1 MTVVL
6 AGDVGPAVG
15 LGHRRRLEALGAAL
29 QTRGCPTRFVPIAD
43 DGAAPDTD
51 DADVLVI
58 DSYLTRA
65 DDADRYRADV
75 IVAIDELDRG
85 LAVDLVIDPTP
96 GVAGDM
102 VIVDPTLRDF
112 PVAPIEAVRSMLVTL
127 GASPLAGDAAALAGA
142 IAAAH
147 PELRIALAVGP
158 WIDGPVPAGVE
169 VVAGTDGLGSVL
181 RGADLVLTAG
191 GVTMLEACVLG
202 RPTIAVTMADNQR
215 RAVDALIDRRGVVG
229 ATIDTA
235 VDVAHALIGDI
246 DLRRALSERAR
257 GAVDGRGADRSAD
270 AILRLMSAPP

>member
-6 AGDVGPAVG
+6 AGDVGPTVG

-29 QTRGCPTRFVPIAD
+29 RARGCPTRFVPIVH
-43 DGAAPDTD
+43 DGPAPDSN

-65 DDADRYRADV
+65 DDADRYRAKV

-112 PVAPIEAVRSMLVTL
+112 PVAPIAAVRSILVTL
-127 GASPLAGDAAALAGA
+127 GASPLAGHAAALADA
-142 IAAAH
+142 IGAAH
-147 PELRIALAVGP
+147 PELRIALAIGP
-158 WIDGPVPAGVE
+158 WIDGPAGSSVE
-169 VVAGTDGLGSVL
+169 VVASADGLGSWL

-191 GVTMLEACVLG
+191 GVTMLEACALG

-215 RAVDALIDRRGVVG
+215 RAVDALIERRGVVG

-235 VDVAHALIGDI
+235 LDTAKAVIGDLE
-246 DLRRALSERAR
+246 LRRALSERAR

-270 AILRLMSAPP
+270 AILRLMSASP